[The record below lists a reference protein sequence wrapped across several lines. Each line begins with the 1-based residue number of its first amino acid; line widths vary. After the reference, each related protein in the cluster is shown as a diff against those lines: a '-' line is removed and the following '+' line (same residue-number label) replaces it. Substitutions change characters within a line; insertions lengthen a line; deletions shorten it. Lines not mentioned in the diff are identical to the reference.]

1 MEENINTGLTGF
13 ERAMPFSR
21 EAEQSVLGAMLLD
34 MQCIPD
40 AMNLC
45 KADDFYIDRHKE
57 LYLAIVD
64 LYNMG
69 RPIDI
74 VTIKDQLTLR
84 GSFDTVGG
92 LEFVMETMN
101 VVPTTRNVKH
111 YAQIVAEKATL
122 RRLIKMAEG
131 VSDRCYRGDE
141 DIETILGQT
150 EQSVIDIS
158 QERSTKGPVH
168 IREYLGQSVEKLAE
182 LSENNEDV
190 TGISTG
196 FIDVD
201 RRTAGLHGSE
211 LILIAARPGMGK
223 TSFALNIAQN
233 AAISEG
239 TTVAIFNL
247 EMPGIQLATRMLSSE
262 AMVNSES
269 IKKGNIKDEE
279 WEKIGEAVD
288 VLSRA
293 NIYID
298 DTSSITVS
306 EICARC
312 RKLKLEKNLGMVVI
326 DYIQLISS
334 KGGDGNRQQ
343 EVAEISRSLKILS
356 KDLNIPVIAL
366 SQLNRSVEKRDI
378 KEPALSDLRE
388 SGSIEQDADMVMF
401 LYREGYYNEE
411 AEEPNKTKCI
421 FAKHRNGE
429 TGYEFLT
436 WLGEYTK
443 FSNWSGNR
451 EY

>member
-1 MEENINTGLTGF
+1 MEERTNAELLGY

-21 EAEQSVLGAMLLD
+21 EAEQSVVGAMLLD
-34 MQCIPD
+34 IECIPD
-40 AMNLC
+40 VIGIC
-45 KADDFYIDRHKE
+45 KADDFYIERNKE
-57 LYLAIVD
+57 LFLAVLD

-69 RPIDI
+69 KPIDI
-74 VTIKDQLTLR
+74 VTIKEQLTLR
-84 GSFDTVGG
+84 GSFDAIGG
-92 LEFVMETMN
+92 LPFVMETMN
-101 VVPTTRNVKH
+101 IVPTTRNAKH
-111 YAQIVAEKATL
+111 YAEIVAEKATL
-122 RRLIKMAEG
+122 RRLIK
-131 VSDRCYRGDE
+131 VSERSLEQCYTGNE
-141 DIETILGQT
+141 DAETILGQT
-150 EQSVIDIS
+150 EQAIIDIS
-158 QERSTKGPVH
+158 QDKNSKGPVH
-168 IREYLGQSVEKLAE
+168 ISAYIDQSVERLAE
-182 LSENNEDV
+182 LSENNKDV
-190 TGISTG
+190 TGVSTG

-201 RRTAGLHGSE
+201 KRTAGLHGSE

-233 AAISEG
+233 AAVQSGI
-239 TTVAIFNL
+239 TVAVFNL
-247 EMPGIQLATRMLSSE
+247 EMPGLQLASRMISSE
-262 AMVNSES
+262 AMVNSEAL
-269 IKKGNIKDEE
+269 KKGNIRDED

-288 VLSRA
+288 VLSNA
-293 NIYID
+293 PIYID
-298 DTSSITVS
+298 DTSSITVA

-312 RKLKLEKNLGMVVI
+312 RKLKIEKNLGMVVI

-334 KGGDGNRQQ
+334 KGSGSTREQ
-343 EVAEISRSLKILS
+343 EVAEISRSLKILA
-356 KDLNIPVIAL
+356 KDLGIPVIAL
-366 SQLNRSVEKRDI
+366 SQLNRSVEKRDV

-401 LYREGYYNEE
+401 LYREGYYNED

>member
-1 MEENINTGLTGF
+1 MEERANSELSGF

-34 MQCIPD
+34 TECIPD
-40 AMNLC
+40 VTHLC
-45 KADDFYIDRHKE
+45 KADDFYVDRHKE
-57 LYLAIVD
+57 LYLAISD

-69 RPIDI
+69 KPIDL
-74 VTIKDQLTLR
+74 VTVKQQLTLR
-84 GSFDTVGG
+84 GSFDKVGG
-92 LEFVMETMN
+92 LDFVMETMHI
-101 VVPTTRNVKH
+101 VPTTRNAKH
-111 YAQIVAEKATL
+111 YAKIVSEKAVL
-122 RRLIKMAEG
+122 RRLIK
-131 VSDRCYRGDE
+131 VSEDISEKCYRGDE
-141 DIETILGQT
+141 DVEAILGRT
-150 EQSVIDIS
+150 EQAVIDIS
-158 QERSTKGPVH
+158 QDRTTTGPVH
-168 IREYLGQSVEKLAE
+168 IRTFLGQSAEKLTE
-182 LSENNEDV
+182 LSEKGEDI
-190 TGISTG
+190 TGIPTG

-201 RRTAGLHGSE
+201 KRTAGLHGSE

-233 AAISEG
+233 AAIQSG
-239 TTVAIFNL
+239 TTVVVFNL
-247 EMPGIQLATRMLSSE
+247 EMPGIQIANRILSSE
-262 AMVNSES
+262 AMVSSEAL
-269 IKKGNIKDEE
+269 KKGDIKENE
-279 WEKIGEAVD
+279 WERIGEALETLD
-288 VLSRA
+288 RA
-293 NIYID
+293 ELYID
-298 DTSSITVS
+298 DTSSITVA

-334 KGGDGNRQQ
+334 KGSGQSREQ
-343 EVAEISRSLKILS
+343 EVAEISRSLKILA

-366 SQLNRSVEKRDI
+366 SQLNRSVEKRDV
-378 KEPALSDLRE
+378 KEPVLSDLRE

-401 LYREGYYNEE
+401 LYREGAYNDE

-429 TGYEFLT
+429 VGYDFLT

>member
-1 MEENINTGLTGF
+1 MTSLGY
-13 ERAMPFSR
+13 ERTMPFSR

-40 AMNLC
+40 VINLC

-57 LYLAIVD
+57 LYLAIVE
-64 LYNMG
+64 LYNLG
-69 RPIDI
+69 SPIDI
-74 VTIKDQLTLR
+74 VTIKDRLTLR
-84 GSFDTVGG
+84 GSFDSVGG
-92 LEFVMETMN
+92 LQFVMETMN
-101 VVPTTRNVKH
+101 VVPTTRNAKH
-111 YAQIVAEKATL
+111 YAQIVSEKAVL
-122 RRLIKMAEG
+122 RRLIKISED
-131 VSDRCYRGDE
+131 VSEKCYRGDE
-141 DIETILGQT
+141 ELETILGET
-150 EQSVIDIS
+150 EQAVIDIS
-158 QERSTKGPVH
+158 QDRVSTGPVH
-168 IREYLGQSVEKLAE
+168 IRTYIGQSVEKLAE
-182 LSENNEDV
+182 LSENSEDI
-190 TGISTG
+190 TGIPTG

-201 RRTAGLHGSE
+201 KRTAGLHGSE

-233 AAISEG
+233 AAIQSG
-239 TTVAIFNL
+239 ITVAIFNL
-247 EMPGIQLATRMLSSE
+247 EMPGIQLVNRMLSSE
-262 AMVNSES
+262 AMVNSEAL
-269 IKKGNIKDEE
+269 KKGNIKDDE
-279 WEKIGEAVD
+279 WERIGEAVD

-293 NIYID
+293 DIYID
-298 DTSSITVS
+298 DTSALTIS

-334 KGGDGNRQQ
+334 KGSDGNRQQ

-366 SQLNRSVEKRDI
+366 SQLNRSVEKREV

-401 LYREGYYNEE
+401 LYREGYYNEA

-429 TGYEFLT
+429 TGYDFLT

-443 FSNWSGNR
+443 FSNWSGSS
-451 EY
+451 EH

>member
-1 MEENINTGLTGF
+1 MDENMTSLGY
-13 ERAMPFSR
+13 ERTMPFSR

-40 AMNLC
+40 VINLC

-57 LYLAIVD
+57 LYLAIVE
-64 LYNMG
+64 LYNLG
-69 RPIDI
+69 SPIDI
-74 VTIKDQLTLR
+74 VTIKDRLILR
-84 GSFDTVGG
+84 GSFDSVGG
-92 LEFVMETMN
+92 LQFVMETMN
-101 VVPTTRNVKH
+101 VVPTTRNAKH
-111 YAQIVAEKATL
+111 YAQIVSEKAVL
-122 RRLIKMAEG
+122 RRLIKISED
-131 VSDRCYRGDE
+131 VFEKCYRGDE
-141 DIETILGQT
+141 ELETILGQT
-150 EQSVIDIS
+150 EQAVIDIS
-158 QERSTKGPVH
+158 QDRVSNGPVH
-168 IREYLGQSVEKLAE
+168 IRTYIGQSVERLAE
-182 LSENNEDV
+182 LSENSEDI
-190 TGISTG
+190 TGIPTG

-201 RRTAGLHGSE
+201 KRTAGLHGSE

-233 AAISEG
+233 AAIQSG
-239 TTVAIFNL
+239 VTVAIFNL
-247 EMPGIQLATRMLSSE
+247 EMPGIQLVNRMLSSE
-262 AMVNSES
+262 AMVNSDAL
-269 IKKGNIKDEE
+269 KKGNIKDEE
-279 WEKIGEAVD
+279 WERIGEAVD

-293 NIYID
+293 DIYID
-298 DTSSITVS
+298 DTSALTIS

-334 KGGDGNRQQ
+334 KGTDGNRQQ

-366 SQLNRSVEKRDI
+366 SQLNRSVEKREV

-401 LYREGYYNEE
+401 LYREGYYNEA

-429 TGYEFLT
+429 TGYDFLT

-443 FSNWSGNR
+443 FSNWSGSS
-451 EY
+451 EH

>member
-1 MEENINTGLTGF
+1 MDTQLLGF
-13 ERAMPFSR
+13 ERTMPFSR

-40 AMNLC
+40 VMNLC

-57 LYLAIVD
+57 LYLAVID

-69 RPIDI
+69 KPIDI
-74 VTIKDQLTLR
+74 VTIKEQLILR
-84 GSFDTVGG
+84 GSFDSVGG
-92 LEFVMETMN
+92 LAFVMETMN
-101 VVPTTRNVKH
+101 VVPTTRNAKH
-111 YAQIVAEKATL
+111 YAQIVAEKAVF
-122 RRLIKMAEG
+122 RQLIK
-131 VSDRCYRGDE
+131 VSERVSEQCYRGDE
-141 DIETILGQT
+141 DIGTILGQT
-150 EQSVIDIS
+150 EQSIIDIS
-158 QERSTKGPVH
+158 QERTSKGPVH
-168 IREYLGQSVEKLAE
+168 IRTYLGQSVEKLAE
-182 LSENNEDV
+182 LSENDEEV

-233 AAISEG
+233 AAIESG

-247 EMPGIQLATRMLSSE
+247 EMPGIQLANRMLSSE

-269 IKKGNIKDEE
+269 LKKGNIKDEE

-366 SQLNRSVEKRDI
+366 SQLNRSVEKRDV

-429 TGYEFLT
+429 TGYEHLT

-443 FSNWSGNR
+443 FSNWSGSR